1 MSGSE
6 RWKIMIENGRLCVEE
21 NGRYFEDIDN
31 VGTTREFGIIKV
43 TYESGKA
50 KMYSLKNLC
59 EGLGFGP
66 AVKTRSGFMKIWD
79 SLKANV
85 DNYQLQ
91 TSSTDNID
99 QSENQVNMNI
109 SDVPGGEDLTSTD
122 DNVNTLDNVQ
132 RKSSTQISPVQ
143 KKLLSPMDS
152 SEDASTVED
161 ILERS
166 VSSCTEAHINTE
178 DASDSTPVTVEQSIL
193 DDYLIGDALKVHIQN
208 LVIPADDRC
217 FRNLDT
223 KHAHCLK
230 QFYENQQMCHTILIG
245 NIVSDVTTDKGN
257 LSKFLQEPGKVAVET
272 LGGNHTR
279 HALQCLFASQTKPI
293 SMVTCRLYNKLPDEL
308 ALQLG
313 YEHNASNTLGKPT
326 SFVDLVKMFRKE
338 ATKIVG
344 DTDISC
350 MQSSEVKQWKD
361 IICTILGMD
370 RKAEEF
376 HNKYKIVLKI
386 AKSKDSVWRKF
397 LEFCSAFEMNEIRN
411 TPRGS
416 LKITQLRDFSM
427 LSSDNQIHI
436 LEETLQTKDWRVFK
450 REVESVSSDR
460 KKTIG
465 KTKADP
471 SDVDRKINENEC
483 KIKQLTAER
492 EKLAT
497 TSSTLKSK
505 LTEEQKKTEDFETL
519 LNQERKK
526 CSALEIKL
534 QQLRR
539 SENEL
544 KVVLDKQ
551 IDKNEKSSNLLQ
563 VEKTKYQTLEEMYNK
578 LEEAKACLEKKVQ
591 EFEESIRC
599 QHTEKHTSQVN
610 YSIVSGR
617 DLTPKQKLKNDCS
630 HSDNLN
636 KKKRRMSSK
645 EFEVGTSVEAFW
657 YPDKCWYT
665 AKILMKTGKG
675 YEVKYD
681 LDKFVKD
688 LPLKYV
694 RAEKISTE

>member
-6 RWKIMIENGRLCVEE
+6 RWKIVIENGRLCVEE

-31 VGTTREFGIIKV
+31 VGTTRDFGIIKV

-99 QSENQVNMNI
+99 QSKNQVNMNI
-109 SDVPGGEDLTSTD
+109 SDVTGGEDLTRTD

-132 RKSSTQISPVQ
+132 RKSSTRMSPVHT
-143 KKLLSPMDS
+143 KLLSPMDS
-152 SEDASTVED
+152 SE
-161 ILERS
+161 
-166 VSSCTEAHINTE
+166 
-178 DASDSTPVTVEQSIL
+178 
-193 DDYLIGDALKVHIQN
+193 
-208 LVIPADDRC
+208 
-217 FRNLDT
+217 
-223 KHAHCLK
+223 
-230 QFYENQQMCHTILIG
+230 
-245 NIVSDVTTDKGN
+245 
-257 LSKFLQEPGKVAVET
+257 
-272 LGGNHTR
+272 
-279 HALQCLFASQTKPI
+279 
-293 SMVTCRLYNKLPDEL
+293 
-308 ALQLG
+308 
-313 YEHNASNTLGKPT
+313 
-326 SFVDLVKMFRKE
+326 
-338 ATKIVG
+338 
-344 DTDISC
+344 
-350 MQSSEVKQWKD
+350 
-361 IICTILGMD
+361 
-370 RKAEEF
+370 
-376 HNKYKIVLKI
+376 
-386 AKSKDSVWRKF
+386 
-397 LEFCSAFEMNEIRN
+397 
-411 TPRGS
+411 
-416 LKITQLRDFSM
+416 
-427 LSSDNQIHI
+427 
-436 LEETLQTKDWRVFK
+436 
-450 REVESVSSDR
+450 
-460 KKTIG
+460 
-465 KTKADP
+465 
-471 SDVDRKINENEC
+471 
-483 KIKQLTAER
+483 
-492 EKLAT
+492 
-497 TSSTLKSK
+497 
-505 LTEEQKKTEDFETL
+505 
-519 LNQERKK
+519 
-526 CSALEIKL
+526 
-534 QQLRR
+534 
-539 SENEL
+539 
-544 KVVLDKQ
+544 VVLDKQ

>member
-1 MSGSE
+1 
-6 RWKIMIENGRLCVEE
+6 
-21 NGRYFEDIDN
+21 
-31 VGTTREFGIIKV
+31 
-43 TYESGKA
+43 
-50 KMYSLKNLC
+50 
-59 EGLGFGP
+59 
-66 AVKTRSGFMKIWD
+66 
-79 SLKANV
+79 
-85 DNYQLQ
+85 
-91 TSSTDNID
+91 
-99 QSENQVNMNI
+99 
-109 SDVPGGEDLTSTD
+109 
-122 DNVNTLDNVQ
+122 
-132 RKSSTQISPVQ
+132 
-143 KKLLSPMDS
+143 
-152 SEDASTVED
+152 
-161 ILERS
+161 
-166 VSSCTEAHINTE
+166 
-178 DASDSTPVTVEQSIL
+178 
-193 DDYLIGDALKVHIQN
+193 
-208 LVIPADDRC
+208 
-217 FRNLDT
+217 
-223 KHAHCLK
+223 
-230 QFYENQQMCHTILIG
+230 MCHTILIG

-526 CSALEIKL
+526 CSALETKL

-544 KVVLDKQ
+544 KVVLSWDSRL
-551 IDKNEKSSNLLQ
+551 IKNEKSSNLLQ

-591 EFEESIRC
+591 EFEESSRC
-599 QHTEKHTSQVN
+599 QHIEKHKSQV
-610 YSIVSGR
+610 
-617 DLTPKQKLKNDCS
+617 
-630 HSDNLN
+630 DN
-636 KKKRRMSSK
+636 SV

-681 LDKFVKD
+681 VDKFVKD

-694 RAEKISTE
+694 RAEKKFYRIDRLAETKKNDHHWRKTMMHLLAKVEKYLTNMCFLNYYCCPYRNNIDIVNNA